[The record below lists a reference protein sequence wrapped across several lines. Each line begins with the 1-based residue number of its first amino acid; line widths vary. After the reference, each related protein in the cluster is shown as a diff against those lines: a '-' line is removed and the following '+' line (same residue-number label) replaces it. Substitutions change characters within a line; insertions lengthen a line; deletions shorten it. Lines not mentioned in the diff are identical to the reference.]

1 MIIDETFWV
10 SISFFIFIG
19 LLIYLKVPQ
28 KINDAL
34 NTKISDIKKELNEA
48 EKLKDEAKNI
58 LSDYE
63 NKINKT
69 QKDSFN
75 ILNTAKKES
84 EKIVLE
90 TTEKFYKLVENRK
103 KMTEQ
108 KITQMKEGALKDI
121 KNISVKV
128 TIETIEQLI
137 KNSIDKKKLDKLY
150 NENLEQAKILLKK
163 STV

>member
-19 LLIYLKVPQ
+19 LLIYLKVPK
-28 KINDAL
+28 KINDTLIA
-34 NTKISDIKKELNEA
+34 KISDIKKELNEA

-63 NKINKT
+63 NKINKA
-69 QKDSFN
+69 QKNSFN
-75 ILNTAKKES
+75 ILSAAKKES
-84 EKIVLE
+84 EKIVLD
-90 TTEKFYKLVENRK
+90 TTEKFYILVENRK

-108 KITQMKEGALKDI
+108 KIVQMKEEALKDI
-121 KNISVKV
+121 KNTSVKV

-137 KNSIDKKKLDKLY
+137 KNSIDKKKLDKLFD
-150 NENLEQAKILLKK
+150 ENLVQAKILLRK
-163 STV
+163 SIV

>member
-19 LLIYLKVPQ
+19 LLIYLKVPK
-28 KINDAL
+28 KINDTLIA
-34 NTKISDIKKELNEA
+34 KISDIKKELNEA

-58 LSDYE
+58 LSDCE
-63 NKINKT
+63 NKINKA

-84 EKIVLE
+84 EKIVIE

-108 KITQMKEGALKDI
+108 KIVQMKEEALKDI
-121 KNISVKV
+121 KNTSVKV

-137 KNSIDKKKLDKLY
+137 KNSIDKKKLDKLFD
-150 NENLEQAKILLKK
+150 ENLVQAKILLRK
-163 STV
+163 SIV

>member
-19 LLIYLKVPQ
+19 LLIYLKVPK
-28 KINDAL
+28 KINDTLIA
-34 NTKISDIKKELNEA
+34 KISDIKKELNEA

-63 NKINKT
+63 NKINKA

-84 EKIVLE
+84 EKIVIE

-108 KITQMKEGALKDI
+108 KIVQMKEEALKDI
-121 KNISVKV
+121 KNTSVKV

-137 KNSIDKKKLDKLY
+137 KNSIDKKKLDKLFD
-150 NENLEQAKILLKK
+150 ENLVQAKILLRK
-163 STV
+163 SIV